1 MAMLETPSR
10 IWRRIQAADE
20 GEPPSL
26 PSLPAFDYSGA
37 QDSDSDQHSTDDG
50 PDILPVHSTPAPI
63 SAHTVTSTI
72 RLQSS
77 TSSTA
82 RFASSLASRSVSAK
96 SSSASRTYP
105 YPRSPVQSF
114 EASAIASLPHESDEN
129 TEPEDSPLAR
139 SRQSIPES
147 HLPPE
152 ENEVDDMSLE
162 DALQSVSRSSS
173 PFSPEIPL
181 DNPTPRK
188 KYDYSMSLRSEPQVN
203 ALLLASHSNC
213 AQHVP
218 AFAI

>member
-1 MAMLETPSR
+1 MLETPSR

-26 PSLPAFDYSGA
+26 PSLPAFDDSGA

-50 PDILPVHSTPAPI
+50 PNILPVHSTPAAV
-63 SAHTVTSTI
+63 SVHTATSTI

-105 YPRSPVQSF
+105 YPRSPAQSF
-114 EASAIASLPHESDEN
+114 EVSAIASLPHESDEI
-129 TEPEDSPLAR
+129 TEPEDSPLAY
-139 SRQSIPES
+139 SRHSVPES

-203 ALLLASHSNC
+203 ALLLDSYT
-213 AQHVP
+213 
-218 AFAI
+218 F